1 MFLCCRVTGN
11 VFRHHFYAI
20 SCFGENMFT
29 GIIESVGAVRAI
41 VPQGGDFRVTIQTSS
56 GHQSAGLSM
65 LDVHL
70 GDSIAT
76 NGVCLTV
83 VEKGSDYYVAD
94 VSGESLRRT
103 TLGYW
108 KTGTRVNL
116 EKALL
121 LTTRL
126 GGHLVSGHVDGLG
139 EVIVQRQ
146 DARSLYFEIRA
157 PHELARYFAEKGS
170 VTVDGISLTINQLS
184 GAVLSLNLVP
194 HTANNTNIS
203 DWKEGSFVN
212 LEVDVLARY
221 LERLMLGDRAA
232 DTSAHGGS
240 AGGVTMTLLQD
251 SGFLT
256 RR

>member
-1 MFLCCRVTGN
+1 
-11 VFRHHFYAI
+11 
-20 SCFGENMFT
+20 MFT
-29 GIIESVGAVRAI
+29 GIIESVGSIRAI
-41 VPQGGDFRVTIQTSS
+41 MPQGGDVRVTVQTSS
-56 GHQSAGLSM
+56 SGHKSADLSM

-76 NGVCLTV
+76 NGICLTV
-83 VEKGSDYYVAD
+83 IEMGADYYVAD
-94 VSGESLRRT
+94 VSGETLRRT
-103 TLGYW
+103 TLGQW

-121 LTTRL
+121 PTTRL

-139 EVIVQRQ
+139 EIVVQRQ
-146 DARSLYFEIRA
+146 DARSLYYEVRA
-157 PHELARYFAEKGS
+157 PRELARYLAKKGS

-184 GAVLSLNLVP
+184 GATLSLNLVP
-194 HTANNTNIS
+194 HTANHTNIN
-203 DWKEGSFVN
+203 DWKVGSFVN

-232 DTSAHGGS
+232 DTVGNSGS
-240 AGGVTMTLLQD
+240 ESGVTMALLQE
-251 SGFLT
+251 SGFLS

>member
-1 MFLCCRVTGN
+1 LNRFFCGHRIKNQL
-11 VFRHHFYAI
+11 FRKD
-20 SCFGENMFT
+20 MFT
-29 GIIESVGAVRAI
+29 GIIESVGSVRAI
-41 VPQGGDFRVTIQTSS
+41 VPQGGDVRVTIQTSS
-56 GHQSAGLSM
+56 SGHKSADLSM

-76 NGVCLTV
+76 NGICLTV
-83 VEKGSDYYVAD
+83 IEMGSDYYVAD
-94 VSGESLRRT
+94 VSGETLRRT
-103 TLGYW
+103 TLGQW

-121 LTTRL
+121 PTTRL

-139 EVIVQRQ
+139 EIVVQRQ
-146 DARSLYFEIRA
+146 DARSLYYEVRA
-157 PHELARYFAEKGS
+157 PRELARYLAEKGS

-184 GAVLSLNLVP
+184 GATLSLNLVP
-194 HTANNTNIS
+194 HTANHTNIN
-203 DWKEGSFVN
+203 DWKVGSFVN

-232 DTSAHGGS
+232 DTVGNSGS
-240 AGGVTMTLLQD
+240 DSGVTMALLQE

>member
-1 MFLCCRVTGN
+1 
-11 VFRHHFYAI
+11 
-20 SCFGENMFT
+20 MFT
-29 GIIESVGAVRAI
+29 GIIESVGSIRAI
-41 VPQGGDFRVTIQTSS
+41 MPQGGDVRVTVQTSS
-56 GHQSAGLSM
+56 SGHKSADLSM

-76 NGVCLTV
+76 NGICLTV
-83 VEKGSDYYVAD
+83 IEMGADYYVAD
-94 VSGESLRRT
+94 VSGETLRRT
-103 TLGYW
+103 TLGQW

-121 LTTRL
+121 PTTRL

-139 EVIVQRQ
+139 EIVVQRQ
-146 DARSLYFEIRA
+146 DARSLYYEVRA
-157 PHELARYFAEKGS
+157 PRELARYLAEKGS

-184 GAVLSLNLVP
+184 GATLSLNLVP
-194 HTANNTNIS
+194 HTANHTNIN
-203 DWKEGSFVN
+203 DWKVGSFVN

-232 DTSAHGGS
+232 DTVGNSTES
-240 AGGVTMTLLQD
+240 GVTMALLQE
-251 SGFLT
+251 SGFL

>member
-1 MFLCCRVTGN
+1 
-11 VFRHHFYAI
+11 
-20 SCFGENMFT
+20 MFT
-29 GIIESVGAVRAI
+29 GIIESVGSIRAI
-41 VPQGGDFRVTIQTSS
+41 VPQGGDVRVTVQTSS
-56 GHQSAGLSM
+56 SGHKSADLSM

-76 NGVCLTV
+76 NGICLTV
-83 VEKGSDYYVAD
+83 IEMGSDYYVAD
-94 VSGESLRRT
+94 VSGETLRRT
-103 TLGYW
+103 TLGQW

-121 LTTRL
+121 PTTRL

-139 EVIVQRQ
+139 EIVVQRQ
-146 DARSLYFEIRA
+146 DARSLYYEVRA
-157 PHELARYFAEKGS
+157 PRELARYLAKKGS

-184 GAVLSLNLVP
+184 GATLSLNLVP
-194 HTANNTNIS
+194 HTANHTNIN
-203 DWKEGSFVN
+203 DWKVGSFVN

-232 DTSAHGGS
+232 DTVGNSGS
-240 AGGVTMTLLQD
+240 ELQE
-251 SGFLT
+251 SGFLS

>member
-1 MFLCCRVTGN
+1 
-11 VFRHHFYAI
+11 
-20 SCFGENMFT
+20 MFT
-29 GIIESVGAVRAI
+29 GIIESVGSIRAI
-41 VPQGGDFRVTIQTSS
+41 VPQGGDVRVTVQTSS
-56 GHQSAGLSM
+56 SGHKSADLSM

-76 NGVCLTV
+76 NGICLTV
-83 VEKGSDYYVAD
+83 IEMGSDYYVAD
-94 VSGESLRRT
+94 VSGETLRRT
-103 TLGYW
+103 TLGQW

-121 LTTRL
+121 PTTRL

-139 EVIVQRQ
+139 EIVVQRQ
-146 DARSLYFEIRA
+146 DARSLYYEVRA
-157 PHELARYFAEKGS
+157 PRELARYLAKKGS

-184 GAVLSLNLVP
+184 GATLSLNLVP
-194 HTANNTNIS
+194 HTANHTNIN
-203 DWKEGSFVN
+203 DWKVGSFVN

-232 DTSAHGGS
+232 DTVGNSGS
-240 AGGVTMTLLQD
+240 ESGVTMALLQE
-251 SGFLT
+251 SGFLS

>member
-1 MFLCCRVTGN
+1 
-11 VFRHHFYAI
+11 
-20 SCFGENMFT
+20 MFT
-29 GIIESVGAVRAI
+29 GIIESVGSVRAI
-41 VPQGGDFRVTIQTSS
+41 VPQGGDVRVTIQTSS
-56 GHQSAGLSM
+56 SGHKSADLSM

-76 NGVCLTV
+76 NGICLTV
-83 VEKGSDYYVAD
+83 IEMGSDYYVAD
-94 VSGESLRRT
+94 VSGETLRRT
-103 TLGYW
+103 TLGQW

-121 LTTRL
+121 PTTRL

-139 EVIVQRQ
+139 EIVVQRQ
-146 DARSLYFEIRA
+146 DARSLYYEVRA
-157 PHELARYFAEKGS
+157 PRELARYLAEKGS

-184 GAVLSLNLVP
+184 GATLSLNLVP
-194 HTANNTNIS
+194 HTANHTNIN
-203 DWKEGSFVN
+203 DWKVGSFVN

-232 DTSAHGGS
+232 DTVGNSGS
-240 AGGVTMTLLQD
+240 DSGVTMALLQE